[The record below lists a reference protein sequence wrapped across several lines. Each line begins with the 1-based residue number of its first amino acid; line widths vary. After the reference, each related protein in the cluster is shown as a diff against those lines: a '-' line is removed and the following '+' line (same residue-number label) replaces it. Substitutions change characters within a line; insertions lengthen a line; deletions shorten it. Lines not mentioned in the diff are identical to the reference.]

1 MAKGQGKT
9 GLIVTIIA
17 LGLTLVVVGT
27 IAILS
32 NLNPPAVTNDPSTAN
47 NSSENDTTTEETEST
62 DENVDEPT
70 QPAVDPAT
78 LTSVDI
84 EPLAITVFYTKGTPG
99 FDFVV
104 KRSADQT
111 QYVEFSSP
119 NLVGTKC
126 TNDEGVFATIVKNP
140 ASSEAQT
147 TFVQEKTVGSDTYG
161 LSLAGKNC
169 TSDETLLD
177 TYQTAFVQGFSQ
189 LKAME

>member
-27 IAILS
+27 IAVLS
-32 NLNPPAVTNDPSTAN
+32 NLNPPAVS
-47 NSSENDTTTEETEST
+47 NDTPNTEGTSREEKPEETKPVVDDGD
-62 DENVDEPT
+62 DETTPV
-70 QPAVDPAT
+70 VDPAT
-78 LTSVDI
+78 LSKVDI

-99 FDFVV
+99 FDFTI
-104 KRSADQT
+104 KRSADRT

-126 TNDEGVFATIVKNP
+126 TNDEGVFASIIKNP
-140 ASSEAQT
+140 TATEDQT
-147 TFVQEKTVGSDTYG
+147 TFVQKKSVGSDTYG
-161 LSLAGKNC
+161 LSLAGKSC
-169 TSDETLLD
+169 TSDESLLD
-177 TYQTAFVQGFSQ
+177 TYQTAFSQGYSQ

>member
-32 NLNPPAVTNDPSTAN
+32 NLNPPAVSND
-47 NSSENDTTTEETEST
+47 DTTVSETPKEETEEEKPA
-62 DENVDEPT
+62 DVVDEET
-70 QPAVDPAT
+70 SAPAVDPAT
-78 LTSVDI
+78 LSSVDI
-84 EPLAITVFYTKGTPG
+84 EPLAITVYYTKGTPG
-99 FDFVV
+99 FDFVI
-104 KRSADQT
+104 KRSADRT
-111 QYVEFSSP
+111 QYAEFSSP

-126 TNDEGVFATIVKNP
+126 TNDEGVFASIVKNP
-140 ASSEAQT
+140 TATEDQT
-147 TFVQEKTVGSDTYG
+147 TFVQKKTVGSDMYG

-169 TSDETLLD
+169 TSDEALLD
-177 TYQTAFVQGFSQ
+177 KYQTAFSQGFSQ